1 MKKELKKAII
11 DFIFEKEKEFQLHNA
26 TIEKFRPYIYDSNG
40 NYLIGGEDVA
50 NFISK
55 AIKLLQPIY
64 F

>member
-26 TIEKFRPYIYDSNG
+26 TIEKFRPYIYDATG

-64 F
+64 Y

>member
-1 MKKELKKAII
+1 MRKELKKAII

-26 TIEKFRPYIYDSNG
+26 TIEKFRPYIYDANG

-64 F
+64 Y